1 LTGGAPRQKTFFIVS
16 RASAVIEIYK
26 DNYRK
31 RENVED
37 MVHEYIG
44 SEFER
49 DQARIVV
56 GIKMP
61 RAVAHEM
68 SDGII
73 AQDSPAEDAY
83 NKTR

>member
-1 LTGGAPRQKTFFIVS
+1 
-16 RASAVIEIYK
+16 
-26 DNYRK
+26 
-31 RENVED
+31 

-73 AQDSPAEDAY
+73 AQDHSAEDAY
-83 NKTR
+83 NKNR